1 MPCFWSS
8 YRKHFRYTVTFWI
21 FALPCEVMWW
31 DSHFKD
37 ENSRLKYSLC
47 NWFEAKYCPE
57 ARYQCTFH
65 YLSFLHV
72 KILIRCFPE
81 CMFWSGEKEENMTSL
96 EPLGERWICHWWH
109 KTSMYYFDSLVW
121 KLFVFSKV
129 TQKKKGEALLSLGR
143 KNWGEMPPS
152 QSVTPCRWACDLGLT
167 ICCHLEI
174 FIWS

>member
-1 MPCFWSS
+1 MVWGQVLS
-8 YRKHFRYTVTFWI
+8 
-21 FALPCEVMWW
+21 
-31 DSHFKD
+31 
-37 ENSRLKYSLC
+37 
-47 NWFEAKYCPE
+47 E

-72 KILIRCFPE
+72 KILIRCFLE

-121 KLFVFSKV
+121 KLFIFSKV
-129 TQKKKGEALLSLGR
+129 TQKKKGKLFLGKQNR
-143 KNWGEMPPS
+143 GEMPPS
-152 QSVTPCRWACDLGLT
+152 QSVTPCGWACDLGLT

-174 FIWS
+174 FIWSKWCSGRAHSQWLCCHWLTSVGWQGLQQQQK